1 MANIS
6 LFSQLSGREIAA
18 VAEAL
23 QRINTVINTTWD
35 IQSVLR
41 HIVCDAVAVFA
52 AQDASVVLYDFQSNE
67 AELLTSYG
75 KPEGLQTLRY
85 SLVGSFAGWVAEHQ
99 RPLRVFRVTPEE
111 WPETWRAGAL
121 LGEVPRHISSLLV
134 PLWIQGNVEGCVEVV
149 WRPHHHITDQEEALL
164 EAVATQAAIA
174 ITNARLYQEKEQALQ
189 KTTLAAEALRVGE
202 ERYRALTENTHDLI
216 CEINHE
222 GQFTYLSPNYPD
234 KLGFLPEELLG
245 RFYFEF
251 LHPDDLSSVR
261 QAFANGQSKM
271 TFRLAHKD
279 AEWRWIESARKDY
292 QTREGQW
299 RGVFVFRDITDR
311 KKTEE
316 ERLQLQERDFQN
328 QKLQSLGRL
337 AGGVAHEFNNLL
349 TPILGFTEL
358 SLSDLPET
366 SETHQSLQEVLKAGK
381 RAKALV
387 QQILVFSRF
396 QPQEPQAVA
405 VHTIVEK
412 TLPLLRSLLPP
423 TIVLRYTNMSA
434 TSLVKADQDQLQ
446 QVLMHLSMNA
456 RDAMMDK
463 GGRLEIFL
471 VERMIDEALV
481 RQYPNLTPG
490 LHVQLTVCDSGCGI
504 PTTVIPRIF
513 DPFFTTKSVKDGR
526 GLGLS
531 IVHGIVT
538 GHGGAI
544 TVDSIPGG
552 GSTFT
557 VYLPL
562 IAGCA
567 EHIAV

>member
-6 LFSQLSGREIAA
+6 FFSQLSPHEIAA

-23 QRINTVINTTWD
+23 QRINTVINATWD
-35 IQSVLR
+35 MAAVLR
-41 HIVCDAVAVFA
+41 HIASEAVAILS
-52 AQDASVVLYDFQSNE
+52 AQDASVILYDFQNSE

-75 KPEGLQTLRY
+75 KPDALQTLRY
-85 SLVGSFAGWVAEHQ
+85 SLAGSFAGWVAERQ

-111 WPETWRAGAL
+111 WPGTWRAGEL
-121 LGEVPRHISSLLV
+121 LGEVPLHISSLLG
-134 PLWIQGNVEGCVEVV
+134 PLWIQGKVEGCVEVV

-174 ITNARLYQEKEQALQ
+174 ITNARLYQEKEQALR
-189 KTTLAAEALRVGE
+189 KTKLTAEALRAGE
-202 ERYRALTENTHDLI
+202 QRYRALAENTHDLI
-216 CEINHE
+216 CELDRE
-222 GQFTYLSPNYPD
+222 GRYTYLSPNYPD
-234 KLGFLPEELLG
+234 ALGFTPEELLG
-245 RFYFEF
+245 RSCFEF
-251 LHPDDLSSVR
+251 LHPEDLSSVR
-261 QAFANGQSKM
+261 QAFAEGQSKM
-271 TFRLAHKD
+271 TFRVAHKND
-279 AEWRWIESARKDY
+279 EWRWIESARKDY
-292 QTREGQW
+292 RTREGQW

-337 AGGVAHEFNNLL
+337 VGGIAHEFNNLL

-366 SETHQSLQEVLKAGK
+366 SETHQNLQEVLKAGK
-381 RAKALV
+381 RAKTLV
-387 QQILVFSRF
+387 QQILVFSRL
-396 QPQEPQAVA
+396 QPQGRRAVA
-405 VHTIVEK
+405 VHAIVEK
-412 TLPLLRSLLPP
+412 TLPLLHSLLPT
-423 TIVLRYTNMSA
+423 TIELRYTNTSA

-456 RDAMMDK
+456 KDAMMDK
-463 GGRLEIFL
+463 GGVLEIL
-471 VERMIDEALV
+471 LADSMIDEALV
-481 RQYPNLTPG
+481 QRYPNLTTG
-490 LHVQLTVCDSGCGI
+490 LHVQLTVRDSGDGI
-504 PTTVIPRIF
+504 LPPVLPRIF
-513 DPFFTTKSVKDGR
+513 DPFFTTKSVGDGR

-544 TVDSIPGG
+544 TVDSVPGE

-557 VYLPL
+557 VYLPR
-562 IAGCA
+562 IADHA
-567 EHIAV
+567 EHVAA